1 MLNNEKSRISGKKN
15 IEEAE
20 CPIKKTL
27 EVIGG
32 KWKLRIIAQ
41 IGTDVRRYG
50 DLRRLIPDISEKM
63 LIQELKS
70 LVGYDILTKKSY
82 NEIPPKV
89 EYSLT
94 KKGKKVLPLIEDMIN
109 FGKTLLKE
117 NVK

>member
-1 MLNNEKSRISGKKN
+1 MKNNIA
-15 IEEAE
+15 EAE

-27 EVIGG
+27 DVIGG

-41 IGTDVRRYG
+41 IGMEVCRYG
-50 DLRRLIPDISEKM
+50 ELRKLIPDISEKM

-70 LVGYDILTKKSY
+70 LVEYEILNKKSY

-94 KKGKKVLPLIEDMIN
+94 KKGKKVLPLIEDMVN
-109 FGKTLLKE
+109 FGMMLLKE
-117 NVK
+117 K

>member
-1 MLNNEKSRISGKKN
+1 MKN
-15 IEEAE
+15 KLKEAE
-20 CPIKKTL
+20 CPVKKTL

-41 IGTDVRRYG
+41 IDNNICRYG
-50 DLRRLIPDISEKM
+50 DLRRLLPDISEKM

-70 LVGYDILTKKSY
+70 LVAYEILNKKSY

-94 KKGKKVLPLIEDMIN
+94 KKGKKILPLIAYMSN

-117 NVK
+117 K

>member
-1 MLNNEKSRISGKKN
+1 MNKSIA
-15 IEEAE
+15 EAE

-41 IGTDVRRYG
+41 IGTEVRRYG
-50 DLRRLIPDISEKM
+50 DMRRLLPDISEKM

-70 LVGYDILTKKSY
+70 LVEYEILNKKSY

-94 KKGKKVLPLIEDMIN
+94 KKGKKVLPLIEDMAS
-109 FGKTLLKE
+109 FGMMLMKE
-117 NVK
+117 IK